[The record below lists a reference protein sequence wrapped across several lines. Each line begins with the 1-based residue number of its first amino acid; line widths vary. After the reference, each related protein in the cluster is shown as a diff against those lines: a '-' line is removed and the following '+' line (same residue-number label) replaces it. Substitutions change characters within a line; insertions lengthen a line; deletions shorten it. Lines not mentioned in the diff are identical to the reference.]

1 MRTFAVLACLLSVAA
16 ATTNIVQVASATP
29 SLSTLVTAL
38 KAANLVTALEGNGPF
53 TVFAPDNNAFAK
65 VPAATLT
72 QLLAP
77 QNIQQLQALLKYHVV
92 SGAAVYSKDLKP
104 TQNVQTLEGNQLL
117 IEVNNGKVTINQNSQ
132 VTTADV
138 AASNGVVH
146 IVDTVFVIPTTTT
159 PTPPSQNIVQLAAA
173 TPSLSTLVTALTAA
187 KLVTALEG
195 NGPFTVFAPDN
206 NAFAKVPAAT
216 LTQLL
221 APKNIQR
228 LQALLQYHVVSGAAV
243 YSKDLK
249 PTQNVQTLEG
259 NQLLIEVNNGKVT
272 INQNSQ

>member
-1 MRTFAVLACLLSVAA
+1 MRTFAVLSCLISVAA

-38 KAANLVTALEGNGPF
+38 TAAKLVTTLEGNGPF

-65 VPAATLT
+65 LPAGTLT

-92 SGAAVYSKDLKP
+92 SGAAVYSKDLQP
-104 TQNVQTLEGNQLL
+104 TQNVQTLEGDQLL
-117 IEVNNGKVTINQNSQ
+117 IEVNNGQVTINQNSQ

-159 PTPPSQNIVQLAAA
+159 T
-173 TPSLSTLVTALTAA
+173 
-187 KLVTALEG
+187 
-195 NGPFTVFAPDN
+195 
-206 NAFAKVPAAT
+206 T
-216 LTQLL
+216 LTT
-221 APKNIQR
+221 KTISDN
-228 LQALLQYHVVSGAAV
+228 ALLDVVSG
-243 YSKDLK
+243 
-249 PTQNVQTLEG
+249 
-259 NQLLIEVNNGKVT
+259 
-272 INQNSQ
+272 

>member
-16 ATTNIVQVASATP
+16 ATTNIVQLAAATP

-38 KAANLVTALEGNGPF
+38 TAAKLVTALEGKGPF

-65 VPAATLT
+65 LPAATLT

-92 SGAAVYSKDLKP
+92 SGAAVYSKDLQP
-104 TQNVQTLEGNQLL
+104 TQNVQTLEANQLL

-146 IVDTVFVIPTTTT
+146 IVDTVFVIPTPTTT
-159 PTPPSQNIVQLAAA
+159 TPPSQNIVQLAAA

-195 NGPFTVFAPDN
+195 
-206 NAFAKVPAAT
+206 
-216 LTQLL
+216 
-221 APKNIQR
+221 
-228 LQALLQYHVVSGAAV
+228 
-243 YSKDLK
+243 
-249 PTQNVQTLEG
+249 
-259 NQLLIEVNNGKVT
+259 
-272 INQNSQ
+272 